1 MIALDKA
8 MAEFAAAAPLAVAEM
23 IAASAEP
30 LLNDPEAYRR
40 HLERL
45 FGREHGSVLFYSI
58 DAVIIRA
65 CEDAIAK
72 ELRRP
77 ARNREFGK
85 IQGLRVAQHVA
96 TVRSVQPSE
105 VA

>member
-1 MIALDKA
+1 MIALKKA

-30 LLNDPEAYRR
+30 LLRDPEAYHRQ
-40 HLERL
+40 LGRL
-45 FGREHGSVLFYSI
+45 FGRERGSDLFYST

-72 ELRRP
+72 ELKRP

-96 TVRSVQPSE
+96 AARSIQPSE